1 LENRLNKKNII
12 IYCITLVLSILY
24 IYIGR
29 CVIFK
34 DVTFFASAGDIRRER
49 AVVTEIIY
57 AEELSQEING
67 ETMYLGKDIK
77 FKAKML
83 SGDLKGEE
91 VEVLQNLDNTTQGAM
106 KEVNIGDKLLLQTYV
121 NPEIEEELV
130 WYADEFIRLDG
141 IIILGIVFIAFV
153 IIFGRVKGI
162 NTVISLIFTCLAVFL
177 VFIPSILAG
186 ANIYL
191 WAIITCIYITAMTM
205 LIVYGANKKSIAAT
219 IGCISGTALAGI
231 LTVIMSDILKI
242 TGLMSE
248 ETMYLLYI
256 EGVTIDLVAIIFG
269 AITVGAIG
277 AVMDVSMSI
286 SSSLNEIC
294 EVAQKPTFKM
304 IMKSG
309 INIGKDMM
317 GTMTNTLILAYIGSS
332 LSAVL
337 LACTYSGSLSHLMN
351 KEVIVVEILQGL
363 VGSIGI
369 LFTIPFT
376 TFICAMLYI
385 KKGNKEDSREE
396 KETKIEQKESID
408 IEAEKEII
416 KNENMKN
423 TLFIKDEWK
432 NKLDE

>member
-1 LENRLNKKNII
+1 MENRLNKRDII
-12 IYCITLVLSILY
+12 IYIVTIILSILY

-34 DVTFFASAGDIRRER
+34 EVTFFSDSGDVRREK
-49 AVVTEIIY
+49 ALVTEIIF
-57 AEELSQEING
+57 AEELSQEVNG
-67 ETMYLGKDIK
+67 EIMYLGKDIK
-77 FKAKML
+77 FKAKFL
-83 SGDLKGEE
+83 AGDLKGQE
-91 VEVLQNLDNTTQGAM
+91 VEALQNLDNTTQGAM
-106 KEVNIGDKLLLQTYV
+106 KEVDVGDKLLLQTYDI
-121 NPEIEEELV
+121 PDTEEELI

-141 IIILGIVFIAFV
+141 LIVLGIIFIIFV
-153 IIFGRVKGI
+153 IIFGRIKGI
-162 NTVISLIFTCLAVFL
+162 NTVISLIFTCLSVFL

-191 WAIITCIYITAMTM
+191 WATITCIYITAMTM
-205 LIVYGANKKSIAAT
+205 LIVYGANKKSFAAT

-231 LTVIMSDILKI
+231 LTVTMSSILKI

-256 EGVTIDLVAIIFG
+256 EGVNIDLVAIIFG

-294 EVAQKPTFKM
+294 TVAEKPTFRM

-332 LSAVL
+332 LSSVL
-337 LACTYSGSLSHLMN
+337 LACTYSGSFTHLMN

-376 TFICAMLYI
+376 TFICALLYI
-385 KKGNKEDSREE
+385 KKENKYDSIEE

-423 TLFIKDEWK
+423 TSFFKSEWK

>member
-1 LENRLNKKNII
+1 MENRLNKKDII
-12 IYCITLVLSILY
+12 IYCITIALSILY

-34 DVTFFASAGDIRRER
+34 DVTFFSDSGDVRREK
-49 AVVTEIIY
+49 ALVTEIVFT
-57 AEELSQEING
+57 EELSQEVNG

-77 FKAKML
+77 FKAKLL
-83 SGDLKGEE
+83 SGKLKGKEIE
-91 VEVLQNLDNTTQGAM
+91 ALQNLDNTTQGSM
-106 KEVNIGDKLLLQTYV
+106 KEVNVGDKLLLQTYDS
-121 NPEIEEELV
+121 PDTEEELI

-141 IIILGIVFIAFV
+141 LIVLGIVFIVFV
-153 IIFGRVKGI
+153 IIFGRIKGI
-162 NTVISLIFTCLAVFL
+162 NTVISLIFTCLSVFL

-186 ANIYL
+186 ANIYI

-294 EVAQKPTFKM
+294 SVAEKPTFKM
-304 IMKSG
+304 IMESG

-337 LACTYSGSLSHLMN
+337 LACTYSGSLTHLMN

-376 TFICAMLYI
+376 TFICAILYI
-385 KKGNKEDSREE
+385 KKANKKDSIEE
-396 KETKIEQKESID
+396 ETKIVKKASID

-416 KNENMKN
+416 KNENNKN
-423 TLFIKDEWK
+423 TSFIKDEWK